1 MADHLKT
8 ILRFA
13 TRLPVHAA
21 LALIAV
27 YQRTLSPVLP
37 ALFGPGCG
45 CRFTPTC
52 SHYAAG
58 ALRTHGF
65 FAGLFL
71 AARRLVKCTPLHPGG
86 HDPIP
91 LSLSLTH
98 LWRRSELKKLWRTS
112 RRTVPPSSRPA
123 CVRWER
129 EQPKVPPW
137 PIDWLRALSRFDKL
151 KALSMPRGLPKRLK
165 FWRTGRRTGSERLGV
180 KPLLLRSLM
189 RTTEDTV
196 HLGSPR

>member
-1 MADHLKT
+1 MPVARFSHPPMPEYLKA
-8 ILRFA
+8 IARIA
-13 TRLPVHAA
+13 VRLPVHAA

-37 ALFGPGCG
+37 ALFGPACG

-86 HDPIP
+86 FDP
-91 LSLSLTH
+91 
-98 LWRRSELKKLWRTS
+98 
-112 RRTVPPSSRPA
+112 VPAS
-123 CVRWER
+123 
-129 EQPKVPPW
+129 
-137 PIDWLRALSRFDKL
+137 PIDWLRALS
-151 KALSMPRGLPKRLK
+151 LSKRLK
-165 FWRTGRRTGSERLGV
+165 LRRTGPFRIQPTCLKVERVDLNALRSTSNIQRRTSNVQGKPTAICIGDNPFGPSPALTSTLGV
-180 KPLLLRSLM
+180 GCSTLDVQGGRPVSA
-189 RTTEDTV
+189 
-196 HLGSPR
+196 